1 MVDNL
6 RMTNIITYKNIKI
19 NNDLPQIEYI
29 QCCLSTDTS
38 NGVFFNLE
46 LNDYGKEINVQKRL
60 ENKTDIC
67 TVSDKHRKGRILAQN
82 K

>member
-19 NNDLPQIEYI
+19 NNDLPQIECI

-46 LNDYGKEINVQKRL
+46 LNDYGKEINV
-60 ENKTDIC
+60 
-67 TVSDKHRKGRILAQN
+67 
-82 K
+82 

>member
-19 NNDLPQIEYI
+19 NNDLPQIECI

>member
-6 RMTNIITYKNIKI
+6 RMINIITYKNIKI
-19 NNDLPQIEYI
+19 NNDLPQIECI
-29 QCCLSTDTS
+29 QCCLSTDSS
-38 NGVFFNLE
+38 NGVFSNSE
-46 LNDYGKEINVQKRL
+46 LNDYGKEINVQKGL

-67 TVSDKHRKGRILAQN
+67 TVSDKHRKGRILVQN